1 MFRRAYEIK
10 MTLYFR
16 FVKTIVWHTK
26 HLTVCLNPFLD
37 SNIYKPVFKC
47 SAELEPKS
55 CQISDLSLCKQ
66 EM

>member
-26 HLTVCLNPFLD
+26 HLTMRLNPFLD
-37 SNIYKPVFKC
+37 SNIYKPVFKR

-55 CQISDLSLCKQ
+55 C
-66 EM
+66 